1 MPSSALGFFY
11 ERRQAADQHC
21 CKSGL
26 VSVPWLFLGRAAA
39 AEVMG
44 HNWKAY
50 NTCDALYSEQEYSP
64 AVTQLRIIL
73 KTVLYV
79 IK

>member
-26 VSVPWLFLGRAAA
+26 ALCPL

-44 HNWKAY
+44 HNWKAF

-64 AVTQLRIIL
+64 AVTRLRIIL